1 MLFRSARN
9 DWASTLSYTSH
20 EKSGFAYPSVGLSM
34 LLDKWVKLPEWVSF
48 AKLRGAYSKVGND
61 IPPFITNPSSQIN
74 AGGEIQA
81 NDAAPFKEMEPE
93 MTHAIEFGTE
103 WRFFQHRLGVNLTY
117 YRTNTYNQFFKL
129 PALAGDKYAYRYV
142 NAGNIQNRGWEL
154 TLNGTPV
161 LTPDF
166 NWKTSVNF
174 STNKNKIVK
183 LHEDLKE
190 IGRAHV

>member
-1 MLFRSARN
+1 
-9 DWASTLSYTSH
+9 
-20 EKSGFAYPSVGLSM
+20 
-34 LLDKWVKLPEWVSF
+34 
-48 AKLRGAYSKVGND
+48 
-61 IPPFITNPSSQIN
+61 
-74 AGGEIQA
+74 
-81 NDAAPFKEMEPE
+81 

-190 IGRAHV
+190 MIYGPTSFSSSYAMKLIKGGSIGDIYGKAFVCDDAGNIVYET

>member
-1 MLFRSARN
+1 M
-9 DWASTLSYTSH
+9 
-20 EKSGFAYPSVGLSM
+20 
-34 LLDKWVKLPEWVSF
+34 
-48 AKLRGAYSKVGND
+48 
-61 IPPFITNPSSQIN
+61 
-74 AGGEIQA
+74 
-81 NDAAPFKEMEPE
+81 
-93 MTHAIEFGTE
+93 
-103 WRFFQHRLGVNLTY
+103 RFFQHRLGVNLTY

-190 IGRAHV
+190 MIYGPTSFSSSYAMKLIKGVLSVIYMVRLLCVMMQAISFTKQRVIIKDFHW

>member
-1 MLFRSARN
+1 M
-9 DWASTLSYTSH
+9 
-20 EKSGFAYPSVGLSM
+20 
-34 LLDKWVKLPEWVSF
+34 
-48 AKLRGAYSKVGND
+48 RGAYSKVGND

-142 NAGNIQNRGWEL
+142 KCRKYPESGMGIDTEWNSRINSL
-154 TLNGTPV
+154 
-161 LTPDF
+161 DF

-190 IGRAHV
+190 MIYGTYQFFFQLCHETY